1 MTYVRM
7 DRKVELLYANGEKD
21 PRMCELE
28 IELYNQSRAE
38 PGVYL
43 GYYKGESR
51 TIKKVVDLKQAEEIA
66 AELLKSDDS
75 IVELVVVD
83 VVEGR
88 KDHLHLLSR

>member
-1 MTYVRM
+1 
-7 DRKVELLYANGEKD
+7 
-21 PRMCELE
+21 MCELE

-38 PGVYL
+38 SGVYL

-51 TIKKVVDLKQAEEIA
+51 TIKKAVDLKQAEEIA

-83 VVEGR
+83 VAEGR
-88 KDHLHLLSR
+88 KDHLRLLSR